1 MEINSR
7 LKSLRESM
15 KEEGVNAYIVNT
27 ADPHGSEY
35 LADCFKTREWISG
48 FTGSAGTVVVTDKE
62 AILWTDGRYFIQAE
76 KELEN
81 SDYQMY
87 KMRTPGWPSY
97 MEWLKDNLK
106 PGHTIGFQGEIF
118 SQSDFEKLKEEMVDK
133 GIHFNGDLDLV
144 GQLWKD
150 RPELPKGKVFIHEL
164 KYTGKTAKE
173 KIEEVRKEMKKQ
185 DADYYL
191 LASLDDI
198 AWLFNIRGNDVK
210 SSPVLLSYAL
220 VSMDETLLFADKEK
234 MNPKVEEFLQE
245 NGIKIRA
252 YEEIKTYIEN
262 IDENSRLYLDKN
274 KINSYIYSS
283 IPKDCKILSGTNITT
298 ILKARKN
305 PTEIENQRKAYIKDG
320 VALVK

>member
-87 KMRTPGWPSY
+87 KMRTPGWPTY

-106 PGHTIGFQGEIF
+106 P
-118 SQSDFEKLKEEMVDK
+118 MV
-133 GIHFNGDLDLV
+133 
-144 GQLWKD
+144 
-150 RPELPKGKVFIHEL
+150 
-164 KYTGKTAKE
+164 
-173 KIEEVRKEMKKQ
+173 
-185 DADYYL
+185 
-191 LASLDDI
+191 
-198 AWLFNIRGNDVK
+198 
-210 SSPVLLSYAL
+210 
-220 VSMDETLLFADKEK
+220 
-234 MNPKVEEFLQE
+234 
-245 NGIKIRA
+245 
-252 YEEIKTYIEN
+252 
-262 IDENSRLYLDKN
+262 
-274 KINSYIYSS
+274 
-283 IPKDCKILSGTNITT
+283 
-298 ILKARKN
+298 
-305 PTEIENQRKAYIKDG
+305 
-320 VALVK
+320 